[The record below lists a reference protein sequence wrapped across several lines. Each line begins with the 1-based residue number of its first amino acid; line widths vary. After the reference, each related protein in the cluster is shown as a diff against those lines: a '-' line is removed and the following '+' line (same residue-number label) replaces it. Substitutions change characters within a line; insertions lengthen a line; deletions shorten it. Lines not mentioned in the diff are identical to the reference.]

1 MEGSMSTK
9 RRVGEKLLMPLV
21 AAGTSAAASYLV
33 KKGPAFVEDTLWPRL
48 RDAAQGAA
56 QGAGGVAEKLPDK
69 VTDTARSAVSGGG
82 DLAGQL
88 TERARD
94 LTGLESGGGDGAGR
108 RLSPN
113 DLAQRSDERARH
125 RAQRRRKTRR

>member
-94 LTGLESGGGDGAGR
+94 LTGLESGGDGAGR